1 MSSRTSVPSVSA
13 ADFRILNSDNN
24 TYADCNN
31 DSFCRHQHEHSNS
44 DNSSKWKTIK
54 SSKETAAR
62 HGTKN
67 AHKGKTQQLTLS
79 PRQTDVIDT
88 YVR

>member
-1 MSSRTSVPSVSA
+1 MSSRTSFPSVST

-31 DSFCRHQHEHSNS
+31 DSFSQHQHEHSKS

-54 SSKETAAR
+54 SSKETAAG

-67 AHKGKTQQLTLS
+67 ANQGKTQLTLS

-88 YVR
+88 NF